1 MGETAHP
8 CRPTRCN
15 PRRPLAWWA
24 CRAVLSAP
32 AFEPCGPLTNG
43 KDASFPNSDNRRLA
57 TSTSE
62 SFESRR
68 RVWFRHATARVGG
81 RLTARTELRW
91 SRGTRLGTFK
101 TCPASA
107 TRSLAGCRS
116 SEPSERRH
124 LDLGVFFRDYEE
136 PVPPLTPE
144 GTSPSSRSLKSPPNP
159 DRSRSRQRSAPGARP
174 WAPSIDECR
183 APLSRREAR
192 HRSRGFAASTRLPTL
207 VRRPCCEGR
216 LDVMRHGLIV
226 RASSTPNAARRLLQS
241 ITIHKHDRW
250 IGGDPGLSCS
260 RTSLERSR
268 TECAPFPSRG
278 RAQPGGFG
286 SGAARGCPRNS
297 TSPDEIALVRS
308 FAPARLARTPHVAE
322 PGRPSRVECS

>member
-1 MGETAHP
+1 MP
-8 CRPTRCN
+8 CERHSVLGGLPIERALRATPPR
-15 PRRPLAWWA
+15 PRRCLPRLRGA
-24 CRAVLSAP
+24 CP
-32 AFEPCGPLTNG
+32 
-43 KDASFPNSDNRRLA
+43 
-57 TSTSE
+57 TSG
-62 SFESRR
+62 
-68 RVWFRHATARVGG
+68 A
-81 RLTARTELRW
+81 
-91 SRGTRLGTFK
+91 
-101 TCPASA
+101 
-107 TRSLAGCRS
+107 
-116 SEPSERRH
+116 
-124 LDLGVFFRDYEE
+124 
-136 PVPPLTPE
+136 E
-144 GTSPSSRSLKSPPNP
+144 GTSPSSRSLKNPPNP

-183 APLSRREAR
+183 APLTRREAR
-192 HRSRGFAASTRLPTL
+192 RRSRGFAASTRLPTL

-268 TECAPFPSRG
+268 TECTPFPSRG